1 MSSTRS
7 LSPPAQATEAGA
19 PWREAGLLLVGHGSS
34 DLAVATY
41 LLQAHAENLAARG
54 LFGAVA
60 AGFLRGAPSVEEA
73 LASLPQRIVCV
84 VPFFLGRGYFT
95 EVAVPGR
102 VGLSSSVNCL
112 HEVGNRLLAYCEP
125 VGCSPRFDAALAAMG
140 RHACAAEGLPVN
152 STTLLVVG
160 HGNANLA
167 TASETLRQH
176 TETIAATGEF
186 AAVRAAFIE
195 ETPLIGEAL
204 AELTDGD
211 VVVIGALA
219 GLGHHALDDIP
230 DAVSAEKA
238 RRGPGSAILAYA
250 GIIGSD
256 PAMADLILD
265 RVEAFEN
272 GLVGSS
278 TSPVRPRLRPVALT
292 PPGARATFGRPR
304 PAPRP

>member
-1 MSSTRS
+1 
-7 LSPPAQATEAGA
+7 
-19 PWREAGLLLVGHGSS
+19 VGHGSS
-34 DLAVATY
+34 DLAVATD

-60 AGFLRGAPSVEEA
+60 AGFLRGTPSVEEA
-73 LASLPQRIVCV
+73 LASLPQREVYV

-102 VGLSSSVNCL
+102 LNLSSSANCL
-112 HEVGNRLLAYCEP
+112 HEVGKRVLFYCAP
-125 VGCSPRFDAALAAMG
+125 VGCSPQFDVALAAMG
-140 RHACAAEGLPVN
+140 RHACAASGLPVS

-167 TASETLRQH
+167 TASQTLRRH
-176 TETIAATGEF
+176 TEAVAATGEF
-186 AAVRAAFIE
+186 AAVRTAFIE

-204 AELTDGD
+204 AELTDHD
-211 VVVIGALA
+211 VIVIGALA

-230 DAVSAEKA
+230 DAVAAEKA
-238 RRGPGSAILAYA
+238 RRGPGGLVLAYA

-265 RVEAFEN
+265 RIEALED
-272 GLVGSS
+272 
-278 TSPVRPRLRPVALT
+278 RPSDS
-292 PPGARATFGRPR
+292 GHGRGWPH
-304 PAPRP
+304 